1 MQNLKKILETKSGGM
16 MKSVAAAV
24 VVDFADRILLSE
36 LGADNAGRIKT
47 QSIKNKV
54 LMIYVES
61 SVLAQEVKFCE
72 TELLEQI
79 NNKFG
84 ENTVIKL
91 KIVQKQ
97 VEFMG

>member
-24 VVDFADRILLSE
+24 VVDFSDQILINE
-36 LGADNAGRIKT
+36 LGADNVGRIKT
-47 QSIKNKV
+47 QSINNGV
-54 LMIYVES
+54 LTIYVDG
-61 SVLAQEVKFCE
+61 SVLAQEVKFYE
-72 TELLEQI
+72 SELLEQI